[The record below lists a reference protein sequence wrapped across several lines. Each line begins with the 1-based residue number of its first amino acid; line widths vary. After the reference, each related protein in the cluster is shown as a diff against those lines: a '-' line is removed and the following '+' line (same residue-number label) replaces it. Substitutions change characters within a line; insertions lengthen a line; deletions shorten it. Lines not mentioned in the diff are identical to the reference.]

1 MGKDDWPSQANLG
14 GVRAG
19 PMRCARACVQMD
31 DHPFVRDFIFRELA
45 PSELSLALD
54 VRRAV
59 YVDEL
64 RYEAARVLEDPFD
77 QRARHFVGTTRAG
90 EPVAAMRTIEAHA
103 RPFELESFVS
113 IAPFL
118 PEAGH
123 PAEMSRMCII
133 PRFRR
138 IARTQFVHAGMSKL
152 AYAAATAAGI
162 TELWC
167 WATLPIV
174 GVYGSIGFHQVP
186 GLSFVHPLFG
196 NNEYHVMRVDLRK
209 LEAEYRRRKHPL
221 ADFLFGPSPGA
232 SAGPF
237 SSGDEGRGQR

>member
-1 MGKDDWPSQANLG
+1 
-14 GVRAG
+14 
-19 PMRCARACVQMD
+19 
-31 DHPFVRDFIFRELA
+31 
-45 PSELSLALD
+45 
-54 VRRAV
+54 
-59 YVDEL
+59 
-64 RYEAARVLEDPFD
+64 
-77 QRARHFVGTTRAG
+77 
-90 EPVAAMRTIEAHA
+90 MRTIDESA

-118 PEAGH
+118 TGAGR
-123 PAEMSRMCII
+123 PAEMTRMCILSQ
-133 PRFRR
+133 FRR

-162 TELWC
+162 TEIWC
-167 WATLPIV
+167 WATLPV
-174 GVYGSIGFHQVP
+174 VPVYGSIGFRQVP

-196 NNEYHVMRVDLRK
+196 GNEYHVMRVNLRD

-237 SSGDEGRGQR
+237 SSGDPGHGQQ